1 MSPKIK
7 VKPTPAQARILR
19 ALDENLGL
27 FISYRSWSSSAFWT
41 GSNQYEITGSLGRPN
56 RSTAKVLIR
65 EGWIEPIA
73 EDDHLHRLSDLG
85 AAVVADLAGD
95 DFVSAG
101 PEFRA
106 SEILRILR
114 KSVFPEPYWIFATEL
129 ALEAW
134 GARRVDAFALRVATG
149 GHVGERGISVDR
161 YLTSWSLE
169 VKVSR
174 SDFLSEIAD
183 PRKRDPAMAIAH
195 RFAFVTPAG
204 LIKPEEIPDGLGLLE
219 VNSERR
225 VELRVRPSLMSPEQP
240 DWRLV
245 ASIARAMMRG
255 A

>member
-7 VKPTPAQARILR
+7 IKPTPAQARILR

-27 FISYRSWSSSAFWT
+27 FIGYRSWSSSAWWT
-41 GSNQYEITGSLGRPN
+41 GSNQYNVARDLGQPTK
-56 RSTAKVLIR
+56 STVKVLVR
-65 EGWIEPIA
+65 EGWIE
-73 EDDHLHRLSDLG
+73 EVTEGDLYWRLSDLG
-85 AAVVADLAGD
+85 TAVIADLAGD
-95 DFVSAG
+95 DFVSPG

-106 SEILRILR
+106 SEILRILM

-149 GHVGERGISVDR
+149 GHVGERGISIDR
-161 YLTSWSLE
+161 YLTSWALE

-174 SDFLSEIAD
+174 SDFLSEVAD

-204 LIKPEEIPDGLGLLE
+204 LVKPEEIPEGLGLLE

-225 VELRVRPSLMSPEQP
+225 VEVRVRPSLMSPEQP